1 MIHSWK
7 ALQIIMIY
15 NGAQSSGYTGGVGVR
30 ASFSSPPPR
39 GLTILLEVSSFDQCS
54 MNTTDF
60 IIKPGNKAQETQMI
74 GDMFRKER
82 DSQLYFLVSNSI
94 FQCKQLKIKPGKTAD
109 GLEE

>member
-1 MIHSWK
+1 MGLNQVAIQGEWV
-7 ALQIIMIY
+7 
-15 NGAQSSGYTGGVGVR
+15 SGLPL
-30 ASFSSPPPR
+30 APPPPR